1 MSDNNQPIVPGDQ
14 NTKELLAK
22 EALIIKDLQKKL
34 YIIKNA
40 LIEEKKKTTS
50 LEQLSN
56 EMKSQIKQ
64 LEEEI
69 IHKDEEI
76 IKLNKE
82 IMDFQ
87 NSISLGKSKLVEEEI
102 KEKKKTNLNIIEN
115 VINKTKILT
124 SSDKNEI
131 PNEVVLE
138 LENKK
143 LKKKNE
149 ELETELNSIKN
160 KFLEEKNDLV
170 NINIENEKKIKEL
183 NESVKSKE
191 LAIYIKNKELNEN
204 QQRIE
209 MLLNNNKIWDLEKGK
224 FNNELKATQD
234 KVNLLET
241 ELKNKEEIMQKLKN
255 DYKKCSEQNMEL
267 YLKIKHLNSE
277 LSTSKTYMKKFKCEI
292 QNQPEN
298 YKAEISFGPT
308 GDGDYVMVLQI
319 KEDELIPIKLTDVE
333 YIKKNKQNDALDV
346 SVLHNEYLK
355 KFCFIHKDENVL
367 NSIKNI
373 YLIYNYDTIFKIVSI
388 YFIYISIIYIYFNI
402 YLYIII

>member
-1 MSDNNQPIVPGDQ
+1 MSDKNQPVVPGDQ

-115 VINKTKILT
+115 VINKTKSLT

-170 NINIENEKKIKEL
+170 NINIENEKKLKEL

-224 FNNELKATQD
+224 FNTELKATQD
-234 KVNLLET
+234 KLNLLET

-277 LSTSKTYMKKFKCEI
+277 LSSSKTYMKKFKCEI

-367 NSIKNI
+367 NSIKNA
-373 YLIYNYDTIFKIVSI
+373 YDEYFKIAMRLQTFPEENINSNKSI
-388 YFIYISIIYIYFNI
+388 FD
-402 YLYIII
+402 L

>member
-1 MSDNNQPIVPGDQ
+1 MSDKNQPVVPGDQ

-115 VINKTKILT
+115 VINKTKSLT

-149 ELETELNSIKN
+149 ELETELNSIKK

-170 NINIENEKKIKEL
+170 NINLENEKKLKEL

-224 FNNELKATQD
+224 FNTELKATQD
-234 KVNLLET
+234 KLNLLET

-277 LSTSKTYMKKFKCEI
+277 LSSSKTYMKKFKCEI

-367 NSIKNI
+367 NSIKNA
-373 YLIYNYDTIFKIVSI
+373 YDEYFKIAMRMQTFPEENINSNKSI
-388 YFIYISIIYIYFNI
+388 FD
-402 YLYIII
+402 L

>member
-1 MSDNNQPIVPGDQ
+1 MSDKNQPVVPGDQ

-50 LEQLSN
+50 LEQLSS

-115 VINKTKILT
+115 VINKTKSLT

-149 ELETELNSIKN
+149 ELETELNSIKK

-224 FNNELKATQD
+224 FNTELKATQD
-234 KVNLLET
+234 KLNLLET

-255 DYKKCSEQNMEL
+255 DYKKCSQQNMEL

-277 LSTSKTYMKKFKCEI
+277 LSSSKTYMKKFKCEI

-367 NSIKNI
+367 NSIKNA
-373 YLIYNYDTIFKIVSI
+373 YDEYFKIAMRMQTFPEENINSNKSI
-388 YFIYISIIYIYFNI
+388 FD
-402 YLYIII
+402 L

>member
-1 MSDNNQPIVPGDQ
+1 MSDKNQPVVPGDQ

-149 ELETELNSIKN
+149 ELETELNSIKK

-170 NINIENEKKIKEL
+170 NINIENEKKLKEL

-224 FNNELKATQD
+224 FNTELKATQD
-234 KVNLLET
+234 KLNLLET

-255 DYKKCSEQNMEL
+255 DYKKCSQQNMEL

-277 LSTSKTYMKKFKCEI
+277 LSSSKTYMKKFKCEI

-367 NSIKNI
+367 NSIKNA
-373 YLIYNYDTIFKIVSI
+373 YDEYFKIAMRMQTFPEENINSNKSI
-388 YFIYISIIYIYFNI
+388 FD
-402 YLYIII
+402 L

>member
-1 MSDNNQPIVPGDQ
+1 MSDKNQPVVPGDQ

-102 KEKKKTNLNIIEN
+102 KEKKNTNLNIIEN
-115 VINKTKILT
+115 VINKTKSLT

-149 ELETELNSIKN
+149 ELETELNSIKK

-170 NINIENEKKIKEL
+170 NINLENEKKLKEL

-234 KVNLLET
+234 KLNLLET

-277 LSTSKTYMKKFKCEI
+277 LSSSKTYMKKFKCEI

-367 NSIKNI
+367 NSIKNA
-373 YLIYNYDTIFKIVSI
+373 YDEYFKIAMRMQTFPEENINSNKSI
-388 YFIYISIIYIYFNI
+388 FD
-402 YLYIII
+402 L

>member
-1 MSDNNQPIVPGDQ
+1 MSDKNQPVVPGDQ

-115 VINKTKILT
+115 VINKTKSLT

-149 ELETELNSIKN
+149 ELETELNSIKK

-170 NINIENEKKIKEL
+170 NINIENEKKLKEL

-224 FNNELKATQD
+224 FNTELKATQD
-234 KVNLLET
+234 KLNLLET

-255 DYKKCSEQNMEL
+255 DYKKCSQQNMEL

-277 LSTSKTYMKKFKCEI
+277 LSSSKTYMKKFKCEI

-367 NSIKNI
+367 NSIKNA
-373 YLIYNYDTIFKIVSI
+373 YDEYFKIAMRMQTFPEENINSNKSI
-388 YFIYISIIYIYFNI
+388 FD
-402 YLYIII
+402 L

>member
-1 MSDNNQPIVPGDQ
+1 MSDTNQPTVQITDQ
-14 NTKELLAK
+14 NAKELLAK

-50 LEQLSN
+50 LEQLST

-87 NSISLGKSKLVEEEI
+87 NSISLGKSKIVEEES
-102 KEKKKTNLNIIEN
+102 KDKKMMSNILEN
-115 VINKTKILT
+115 VINKTKVLT
-124 SSDKNEI
+124 NLSNNNDI

-143 LKKKNE
+143 LKKKNDE
-149 ELETELNSIKN
+149 MEKELYIIKN
-160 KFLEEKNDLV
+160 KFFQEKNTFVEL
-170 NINIENEKKIKEL
+170 NIKNEKLIQDLRENL
-183 NESVKSKE
+183 NSKE
-191 LAIYIKNKELNEN
+191 IAINIKNKELNEN

-224 FNNELKATQD
+224 FNTELKTVQD
-234 KVNLLET
+234 KVLSLEK
-241 ELKNKEEIMQKLKN
+241 EIKNKDELILKLQN
-255 DYKKCSEQNMEL
+255 DNKIITDQNKEL
-267 YLKIKHLNSE
+267 YIKIKNLKKE
-277 LSTSKTYMKKFKCEI
+277 LSNSKTYMKKFKCEI

-298 YKAEISFGPT
+298 YKAEISFGPKD
-308 GDGDYVMVLQI
+308 DGEYVMLLQI
-319 KEDELIPIKLTDVE
+319 KEDELIPIKLADVE
-333 YIKKNKQNDALDV
+333 YIRMNKRQNALDV
-346 SVLHNEYLK
+346 SVLHNEKFK
-355 KFCFIHKDENVL
+355 KFCFTHKDENVL
-367 NSIKNI
+367 NCIKNV
-373 YLIYNYDTIFKIVSI
+373 YDDYFQIAMKKEIFPEDDFCDNK
-388 YFIYISIIYIYFNI
+388 NI
-402 YLYIII
+402 FDL

>member
-1 MSDNNQPIVPGDQ
+1 MSDKNQPVVPGDQ

-115 VINKTKILT
+115 VINKTKSLT

-149 ELETELNSIKN
+149 ELETELNSIKK

-170 NINIENEKKIKEL
+170 NINIENEKKLKEL

-224 FNNELKATQD
+224 FNTELKATQD
-234 KVNLLET
+234 KLNLLET

-277 LSTSKTYMKKFKCEI
+277 LSSSKTYMKKFKCEI

-367 NSIKNI
+367 NSIKNA
-373 YLIYNYDTIFKIVSI
+373 YDEYFKIAMRLQTFPEENINSNKSI
-388 YFIYISIIYIYFNI
+388 FD
-402 YLYIII
+402 L

>member
-1 MSDNNQPIVPGDQ
+1 MSDSTLPTVQINEQ
-14 NTKELLAK
+14 NAKELLAK

-87 NSISLGKSKLVEEEI
+87 NSISLGKSKLVEED
-102 KEKKKTNLNIIEN
+102 KKTKSNIIEN
-115 VINKTKILT
+115 VIKKTKVLT
-124 SSDKNEI
+124 LSDKNDI

-149 ELETELNSIKN
+149 ELESELNNIKN
-160 KFLEEKNDLV
+160 KFFEEKNNLEE
-170 NINIENEKKIKEL
+170 INNKNTKKIQEL
-183 NESVKSKE
+183 NESLTSKE
-191 LAIYIKNKELNEN
+191 TAIYIKNKELNEN

-209 MLLNNNKIWDLEKGK
+209 MLINNTKLWDLEKSK
-224 FNNELKATQD
+224 FN
-234 KVNLLET
+234 T
-241 ELKNKEEIMQKLKN
+241 ELKTLQDKLSALEIELKSKDEITQKLQN
-255 DYKKCSEQNMEL
+255 DNKKCTQENLEL
-267 YLKIKHLNSE
+267 YLKIKRLNKE
-277 LSTSKTYMKKFKCEI
+277 LTTQKTYRKKYKCEI

-298 YKAEISFGPT
+298 YKAEVSFGPT
-308 GDGDYVMVLQI
+308 GDGDYVMLLQI
-319 KEDELIPIKLTDVE
+319 KEDELISMKLTDVE
-333 YIKKNKQNDALDV
+333 YIRMNKQKDALEV
-346 SVLHNEYLK
+346 SVIHNENFK
-355 KFCFIHKDENVL
+355 KFYLIHKDEIVL
-367 NSIKNI
+367 NYIKDAYEEYFKIAKRMEIFPEENIEIDSNKNI
-373 YLIYNYDTIFKIVSI
+373 FDL
-388 YFIYISIIYIYFNI
+388 
-402 YLYIII
+402 

>member
-1 MSDNNQPIVPGDQ
+1 MSDKNQPVVPGDQ

-149 ELETELNSIKN
+149 ELETELNSIKK

-170 NINIENEKKIKEL
+170 NINIENEKKLKEL

-224 FNNELKATQD
+224 FNTELKATQD
-234 KVNLLET
+234 KLNLLET

-277 LSTSKTYMKKFKCEI
+277 LSSSKTYMKKFKCEI

-367 NSIKNI
+367 NSIKNA
-373 YLIYNYDTIFKIVSI
+373 YDEYFKIAMRLQTFPEENINSNKSI
-388 YFIYISIIYIYFNI
+388 FD
-402 YLYIII
+402 L

>member
-1 MSDNNQPIVPGDQ
+1 MSDKNQPVVPGDQ

-115 VINKTKILT
+115 VINKTKSLT

-149 ELETELNSIKN
+149 ELETELNSIKK

-170 NINIENEKKIKEL
+170 NINIENEKKLKEL

-224 FNNELKATQD
+224 FNIELKATQD
-234 KVNLLET
+234 KLNLLET

-255 DYKKCSEQNMEL
+255 DYKKCSQQNMEL

-277 LSTSKTYMKKFKCEI
+277 LSSSKTYMKKFKCEI

-367 NSIKNI
+367 NSIKNA
-373 YLIYNYDTIFKIVSI
+373 YDEYFKIAMRMQTFPEENINSNKSI
-388 YFIYISIIYIYFNI
+388 FD
-402 YLYIII
+402 L

>member
-1 MSDNNQPIVPGDQ
+1 MSDKNQPVVPGDQ

-115 VINKTKILT
+115 VINKTKSLT

-149 ELETELNSIKN
+149 ELETELNSIKK

-170 NINIENEKKIKEL
+170 NINIENEKKLKEL

-234 KVNLLET
+234 KLNLLET

-277 LSTSKTYMKKFKCEI
+277 LSSSKTYMKKFKCEI

-367 NSIKNI
+367 NSIKNA
-373 YLIYNYDTIFKIVSI
+373 YDEYFKIAMRMQTFPEENINSNKSI
-388 YFIYISIIYIYFNI
+388 FD
-402 YLYIII
+402 L

>member
-1 MSDNNQPIVPGDQ
+1 MSDKNQPVVPGDQ

-115 VINKTKILT
+115 VINKTKSLT

-149 ELETELNSIKN
+149 ELETELNSIKK

-170 NINIENEKKIKEL
+170 NINIENEKTLKEL

-224 FNNELKATQD
+224 FNTELKATQD
-234 KVNLLET
+234 KLNLLET

-277 LSTSKTYMKKFKCEI
+277 LSSSKTYMKKFKCEI

-367 NSIKNI
+367 NSIKNA
-373 YLIYNYDTIFKIVSI
+373 YDEYFKIAMRMQTFPEENINSNKSI
-388 YFIYISIIYIYFNI
+388 FD
-402 YLYIII
+402 L

>member
-1 MSDNNQPIVPGDQ
+1 MSGKNQPVVPGDQ

-115 VINKTKILT
+115 VINKTKSLT

-149 ELETELNSIKN
+149 ELETELNSIKK

-170 NINIENEKKIKEL
+170 NINIENEKKLKEL

-224 FNNELKATQD
+224 FNTELKATQD
-234 KVNLLET
+234 KLNLLET

-255 DYKKCSEQNMEL
+255 DYKKCSQQNMEL

-277 LSTSKTYMKKFKCEI
+277 LSSSKTYMKKFKCEI

-367 NSIKNI
+367 NSIKNA
-373 YLIYNYDTIFKIVSI
+373 YDEYFKIAMRMQTFPEENINSNKSI
-388 YFIYISIIYIYFNI
+388 FD
-402 YLYIII
+402 L